1 VNQIG
6 AKMNKYNKST
16 LVRGAAKLAKSL
28 IVVSVVSLVSFQSY
42 AQDPIFPIPDWQ
54 TDLPRNHGF
63 DPDLLQ
69 QNTSTYA
76 QSVNSDSLIVIHD
89 GYIVWEEYWNG
100 LGQTSPQ
107 KNVWSVT
114 KSLTSILVGIAQDM
128 DYLSI
133 DDKASDYISDW
144 QSNGSEPVTIRQLL
158 SNTSGRKFS
167 QFSDNWY
174 FRKEDSIGKSDMT
187 KYALGRGQQK
197 TPGTEF
203 RYNNLAI
210 QTLDRVL
217 SVATGQD
224 SADFATNALI
234 EPLGMNNTSVFTDS
248 KGQMIMPS
256 HLRTVARD
264 MARLGYLFLQ
274 GGNWNG
280 QQIVPQ
286 SYVTAATS
294 AGSSLNDAYGLL
306 WWINTGEKDTW
317 RHPAISNNAEQ
328 TGMIFPDA
336 PTDLYVASGN
346 NGQVV
351 IVSPSENLIIVRQGH
366 EKIDGPEII
375 NNLYRETAAAM
386 Y

>member
-1 VNQIG
+1 MNQIG
-6 AKMNKYNKST
+6 AKMNKYNKT
-16 LVRGAAKLAKSL
+16 ALVRAAAKLAKSL
-28 IVVSVVSLVSFQSY
+28 IVVSVVSLVSFPSY
-42 AQDPIFPIPDWQ
+42 AQGPIFPVPNWQ
-54 TDLPRNHGF
+54 TDLPENHGF
-63 DPDLLQ
+63 NPELLQ
-69 QNTSTYA
+69 QKTSAYA
-76 QSVNSDSLIVIHD
+76 KSVNSDSLIVIRD

-114 KSLTSILVGIAQDM
+114 KSFTAILVGIAQDM
-128 DYLSI
+128 GYLNI

-158 SNTSGRKFS
+158 SNTSGRKFT

-174 FRKEDSIGKSDMT
+174 FRNENSVGKKDMT
-187 KYALGRGQQK
+187 GYALGRGQQK
-197 TPGTEF
+197 TPDTEY

-217 SVATGQD
+217 SIATGQNA
-224 SADFATNALI
+224 ADFATNELI
-234 EPLGMNNTSVFTDS
+234 APLGMSNTSVFTDS

-264 MARLGYLFLQ
+264 MARIGYLFLQ

-286 SYVTAATS
+286 SYVTEAIS
-294 AGSSLNDAYGLL
+294 PGSTLNDAYGLL
-306 WWINTGEKDTW
+306 WWINTGPNDTW

-328 TGMIFPDA
+328 TGVIFPDA
-336 PTDLYVASGN
+336 PADLYVASGN

-351 IVSPSENLIIVRQGH
+351 IVSPSENLVIVRQGH
-366 EKIDGPEII
+366 EKINGPEII